1 MKSTSKKIISWLL
14 IIGFVGIIA
23 AYYVLFKSNVA
34 NANGDYFYIK
44 TTDSYEKVRENL
56 IYSEVI
62 DNVATFDLVA
72 NKMNLPN
79 TFKPGRY
86 KISDGVSNV
95 QLVRRIR
102 NGKSEPVTLKLKSEI
117 SRDSVLTFLG
127 ENFECSKQDIK
138 KILNSDWVAEN
149 GFTKENVYTIFLPD
163 HYFVNWATPADKLLE
178 RFLKE
183 YKKYWTAERVALATN
198 LNLTPESA
206 TVLASIVD
214 GEAIHVSEMP
224 IIAGLYLNR
233 INKGIPLQADPTI
246 LFVVGREGRRRVL
259 YEDLKR
265 ADPYNTYLNRGL
277 PPGPIMTPDKRAI
290 EAVLKPSSHDYIFMC
305 AKPDG
310 SYKHNFTAS
319 MAEHN
324 KNAAAYRRFMDS
336 QGVKR

>member
-1 MKSTSKKIISWLL
+1 
-14 IIGFVGIIA
+14 
-23 AYYVLFKSNVA
+23 
-34 NANGDYFYIK
+34 
-44 TTDSYEKVRENL
+44 
-56 IYSEVI
+56 
-62 DNVATFDLVA
+62 
-72 NKMNLPN
+72 MNLPN